1 MMLSK
6 QILLGISKPSIP
18 GADAHPWLEH
28 ISSMT
33 KPMLRTISSL
43 TPNSA
48 KHFTCSI
55 AQRPLAKLAA
65 FA

>member
-1 MMLSK
+1 
-6 QILLGISKPSIP
+6 
-18 GADAHPWLEH
+18 
-28 ISSMT
+28 
-33 KPMLRTISSL
+33 MLRTISSL